1 MWSVVS
7 KISKDINGVVMDVK
21 ERKSDSNRIERV
33 ILRDLLSILTLKMSV
48 ESNKKL
54 SRTEALSLIMK
65 NYYKS
70 DEITVS
76 KIQEVDEQRKLKP
89 RRQ

>member
-1 MWSVVS
+1 VVS

-21 ERKSDSNRIERV
+21 ERKSDSNRIERL

-65 NYYKS
+65 NYYKA

-89 RRQ
+89 RTR

>member
-1 MWSVVS
+1 M
-7 KISKDINGVVMDVK
+7 DIK

-89 RRQ
+89 RKHE

>member
-1 MWSVVS
+1 
-7 KISKDINGVVMDVK
+7 MDVK
-21 ERKSDSNRIERV
+21 EKKNDSNRIERV

-65 NYYKS
+65 NYYQA

-89 RRQ
+89 RTR

>member
-1 MWSVVS
+1 M
-7 KISKDINGVVMDVK
+7 DIK
-21 ERKSDSNRIERV
+21 ERKSDSNRIERL

-65 NYYKS
+65 NYYKA

-89 RRQ
+89 RTR

>member
-1 MWSVVS
+1 MN
-7 KISKDINGVVMDVK
+7 IK
-21 ERKSDSNRIERV
+21 ERKNDSNRIERV

-89 RRQ
+89 RTR

>member
-1 MWSVVS
+1 M
-7 KISKDINGVVMDVK
+7 KIPQMDIK
-21 ERKSDSNRIERV
+21 ERKSDSNRIERL

-89 RRQ
+89 RKHE

>member
-21 ERKSDSNRIERV
+21 ERKSDSNRIERL

-89 RRQ
+89 RKR

>member
-1 MWSVVS
+1 
-7 KISKDINGVVMDVK
+7 MDVK
-21 ERKSDSNRIERV
+21 ERKSDSNRIERL

-65 NYYKS
+65 NYYQA

-89 RRQ
+89 RTR

>member
-1 MWSVVS
+1 M
-7 KISKDINGVVMDVK
+7 DIK
-21 ERKSDSNRIERV
+21 ERKSDSNRIERL

-89 RRQ
+89 RKR

>member
-1 MWSVVS
+1 MSQSPLKVEQ
-7 KISKDINGVVMDVK
+7 KN
-21 ERKSDSNRIERV
+21 DSNRIERV

-48 ESNKKL
+48 ENNKKL

-65 NYYKS
+65 NYYQS

-76 KIQEVDEQRKLKP
+76 KIQEVDEQRKLKT
-89 RRQ
+89 RTR

>member
-1 MWSVVS
+1 
-7 KISKDINGVVMDVK
+7 
-21 ERKSDSNRIERV
+21 
-33 ILRDLLSILTLKMSV
+33 LKMSV

-89 RRQ
+89 RRR

>member
-1 MWSVVS
+1 M
-7 KISKDINGVVMDVK
+7 DIK
-21 ERKSDSNRIERV
+21 ERKSDSNRIERL

>member
-1 MWSVVS
+1 MN
-7 KISKDINGVVMDVK
+7 IK
-21 ERKSDSNRIERV
+21 ERKNDSNRIERV

-65 NYYKS
+65 NYYKA

-89 RRQ
+89 RTR

>member
-1 MWSVVS
+1 
-7 KISKDINGVVMDVK
+7 MDVK
-21 ERKSDSNRIERV
+21 ERKSDSNRIERL

-89 RRQ
+89 RTR

>member
-1 MWSVVS
+1 MN
-7 KISKDINGVVMDVK
+7 IK
-21 ERKSDSNRIERV
+21 ERKNDSNRIERV

-89 RRQ
+89 RKR

>member
-1 MWSVVS
+1 
-7 KISKDINGVVMDVK
+7 MDVK
-21 ERKSDSNRIERV
+21 ERKSDSNRIERL

-65 NYYKS
+65 NYYKA

-89 RRQ
+89 RTR

>member
-1 MWSVVS
+1 
-7 KISKDINGVVMDVK
+7 MDVK
-21 ERKSDSNRIERV
+21 ERKSDSNRIERL

>member
-21 ERKSDSNRIERV
+21 ERKSDSNRIERL

-65 NYYKS
+65 NYYQA

-89 RRQ
+89 RTR

>member
-1 MWSVVS
+1 M
-7 KISKDINGVVMDVK
+7 DIK
-21 ERKSDSNRIERV
+21 ERKSDSNRIERL

-89 RRQ
+89 RTR

>member
-1 MWSVVS
+1 M
-7 KISKDINGVVMDVK
+7 DIK
-21 ERKSDSNRIERV
+21 ERKSDSNRIERL

-89 RRQ
+89 RKHE

>member
-21 ERKSDSNRIERV
+21 ERKSDSNRIERL

-65 NYYKS
+65 NYYKA

-89 RRQ
+89 RTR

>member
-1 MWSVVS
+1 M
-7 KISKDINGVVMDVK
+7 DIK

-89 RRQ
+89 RTR

>member
-1 MWSVVS
+1 
-7 KISKDINGVVMDVK
+7 MDVK
-21 ERKSDSNRIERV
+21 ERKNDSNRIERV

-65 NYYKS
+65 NYYQA

-89 RRQ
+89 RKHE

>member
-1 MWSVVS
+1 
-7 KISKDINGVVMDVK
+7 MDVK
-21 ERKSDSNRIERV
+21 ERKSDSNRIERL

-65 NYYKS
+65 NYYQA

-89 RRQ
+89 RKR

>member
-1 MWSVVS
+1 
-7 KISKDINGVVMDVK
+7 MDVK

>member
-1 MWSVVS
+1 
-7 KISKDINGVVMDVK
+7 MDVK
-21 ERKSDSNRIERV
+21 ERKSDSNRIERL

-89 RRQ
+89 RITRNADIQHH

>member
-1 MWSVVS
+1 
-7 KISKDINGVVMDVK
+7 MDVK
-21 ERKSDSNRIERV
+21 ERKSDSNRIERL

-89 RRQ
+89 RRR

>member
-1 MWSVVS
+1 M
-7 KISKDINGVVMDVK
+7 DIK
-21 ERKSDSNRIERV
+21 ERKSDSNRIERL

-65 NYYKS
+65 NYYQA

>member
-1 MWSVVS
+1 
-7 KISKDINGVVMDVK
+7 MDVK
-21 ERKSDSNRIERV
+21 ERKSDSNRIERL

-65 NYYKS
+65 NYYKA